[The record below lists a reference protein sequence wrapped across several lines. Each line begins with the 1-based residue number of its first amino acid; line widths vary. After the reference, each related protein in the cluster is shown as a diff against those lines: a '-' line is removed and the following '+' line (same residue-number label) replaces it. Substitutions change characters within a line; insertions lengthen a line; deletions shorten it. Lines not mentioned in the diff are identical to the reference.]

1 MRQENND
8 GKNNQL
14 NTTMDSNEIY
24 AHLQKIYCTILK
36 KDQVILTDETT
47 AADIDGWDS
56 LTHMLLMDSVE
67 KEFAIKFKLMEI
79 MKFNNVGDMVA
90 CIQKKLAAK

>member
-1 MRQENND
+1 MEENQIYD
-8 GKNNQL
+8 QL
-14 NTTMDSNEIY
+14 KGLY
-24 AHLQKIYCTILK
+24 RTILK
-36 KDQVILTDETT
+36 KDKVDLYPETT

-56 LTHMLLMDSVE
+56 LTHMILMDSVE
-67 KEFAIKFKLMEI
+67 KHFAIKFKLMEI

>member
-1 MRQENND
+1 MENNELY
-8 GKNNQL
+8 GQL
-14 NTTMDSNEIY
+14 K
-24 AHLQKIYCTILK
+24 AIYCTILK
-36 KDQVILTDETT
+36 KDNVDLTEETT

-56 LTHMLLMDSVE
+56 LTHMILMDSIE
-67 KEFAIKFKLMEI
+67 KHFSIKFKLIEI

>member
-1 MRQENND
+1 MENNELY
-8 GKNNQL
+8 GQL
-14 NTTMDSNEIY
+14 K
-24 AHLQKIYCTILK
+24 AIYCTILK
-36 KDQVILTDETT
+36 KDNVDLTEETT

-56 LTHMLLMDSVE
+56 LTHMILMDSIE
-67 KEFAIKFKLMEI
+67 KHFSIKFKLMEI

>member
-1 MRQENND
+1 MDDKELYS
-8 GKNNQL
+8 QL
-14 NTTMDSNEIY
+14 NG
-24 AHLQKIYCTILK
+24 IYCTILK
-36 KDQVILTDETT
+36 KDGVSVSPETT

-56 LTHMLLMDSVE
+56 LTHMILMDSIE
-67 KEFAIKFKLMEI
+67 KHFSIKFKLMEI